1 MAFHIYQTFKLFT
14 CRNIGPSAV
23 NKGLLSFLRG
33 WMVHNEPQ
41 KYIFVQH
48 SKSVPLNSTG
58 NLWYYDYD
66 E

>member
-1 MAFHIYQTFKLFT
+1 MALHIYQTFKFT
-14 CRNIGPSAV
+14 CRNVGPSAV
-23 NKGLLSFLRG
+23 SKGFLSFLRG
-33 WMVHNEPQ
+33 WMVHIKPQ

-48 SKSVPLNSTG
+48 SKSVTPNSTG